1 MASRRRSTAFGIDP
15 ERMALCRDAWP
26 WIFVPSVDT
35 LPHCPPSLCCQTH
48 PLHHHVLQRLKRPLA
63 EIAAGATVWTVLA
76 HKSPEGEG
84 AFASQGDL
92 PARHYPHAVGRE
104 QQADHPGWIGGRGA
118 PGFGLIRGIEAAAL
132 PLGHGIKE
140 AADPVALG
148 QRGRRA
154 LCLLP
159 RALRLP
165 GTRRF
170 PPAFTHHRAPNIWV
184 IEVSYAEKSLI
195 V

>member
-1 MASRRRSTAFGIDP
+1 MASRRRSTAFGIAP

-35 LPHCPPSLCCQTH
+35 LPHCPPPLSAARRTPGTTTSFNASRGRWRKSLLVRQSGRSWPTRA
-48 PLHHHVLQRLKRPLA
+48 PKARGRSAGSPIPPRSRQRATGRPSWLDRR
-63 EIAAGATVWTVLA
+63 AG
-76 HKSPEGEG
+76 
-84 AFASQGDL
+84 
-92 PARHYPHAVGRE
+92 R
-104 QQADHPGWIGGRGA
+104 
-118 PGFGLIRGIEAAAL
+118 PGFRAHTGHRSGCT
-132 PLGHGIKE
+132 PTGHGIKE

-159 RALRLP
+159 LALRLP

-170 PPAFTHHRAPNIWV
+170 PPAFTHHRAPNVWGIA
-184 IEVSYAEKSLI
+184 VSYAEKSLI